1 MSQELNNLLS
11 SSHKRLVASIMR
23 HVEKDVYPHLSLD
36 ARRDLREVVVR
47 AAGAYH
53 DTALDCLK
61 ATSPDDSVVT
71 NEHMLELVEQMHRV
85 VVIPRARDGR
95 H

>member
-1 MSQELNNLLS
+1 MSRELSLLLS

-23 HVEKDVYPHLSLD
+23 HIEREVYPHLNPVE
-36 ARRDLREVVVR
+36 RTQLREVVVR

-61 ATSPDDSVVT
+61 ATSPGEGEVT
-71 NEHMLELVEQMHRV
+71 NEHILDLVEQMHRV
-85 VVIPRARDGR
+85 VVMPKIRQGR
-95 H
+95 

>member
-1 MSQELNNLLS
+1 MGQELSNLLS

-23 HVEKDVYPHLSLD
+23 HVEKDVYPYLTLE
-36 ARRDLREVVVR
+36 ARRELRDVVVR

-61 ATSPDDSVVT
+61 ATSPGEDVVI
-71 NEHMLELVEQMHRV
+71 NDHMLELLEQMHRV
-85 VVIPRARDGR
+85 VVLPLVRDGR
-95 H
+95 R

>member
-1 MSQELNNLLS
+1 MSAELSLLLS

-23 HVEKDVYPHLSLD
+23 HVEKDVYPHLTLD
-36 ARRDLREVVVR
+36 ARRELREVVVR

-61 ATSPDDSVVT
+61 ATSPSEGEVT
-71 NEHMLELVEQMHRV
+71 NEHILDLVEQMHRV
-85 VVIPRARDGR
+85 VVIPRLREGR
-95 H
+95 